1 MIHYKFKFGYLVS
14 LSLLV
19 ISCGGSG
26 GEPSIPEVKAPD
38 VANLSLPSNNTICE
52 DGTAIT
58 ASTSDVEFSW
68 AVTNNTESYE
78 VTITNLIT
86 NTVITRTV
94 THPTTTITVNLT
106 RGQPYKWLVTS
117 KSSKTSKTAV
127 SASNK
132 FYLAGAGIVSY
143 APFPASITSPIFGAI
158 VTPVGNKV
166 TLTWSGSDP
175 DSSNLTYEVFIDTDE
190 AKVRSYT
197 TPISVSTNSYS
208 STVESNKTY
217 FWCVKTS
224 DGKNISYSLVHSF
237 KTN

>member
-1 MIHYKFKFGYLVS
+1 MIHYRLKFSYLLS

-26 GEPSIPEVKAPD
+26 SEPSTPAIKPPD
-38 VANLSLPSNNTICE
+38 VVSLKLPSNNTICE
-52 DGTAIT
+52 EGTNVT
-58 ASTSDVEFSW
+58 TSTGDVLFSW
-68 AVTNNTESYE
+68 AAANNTESYE

-86 NTVITRTV
+86 NVV
-94 THPTTTITVNLT
+94 TTKTIAHPTTTSTVTLT
-106 RGQPYKWLVTS
+106 RGQPYKWQVTS
-117 KSSKTSKTAV
+117 KSSSTSTTVV
-127 SASNK
+127 SSTNK
-132 FYLAGAGIVSY
+132 FYLAGSGIVSY
-143 APFPASITSPIFGAI
+143 APFPASTSPIFGAI
-158 VTPVGNKV
+158 VTPVGSKV

-175 DSSNLTYEVFIDTDE
+175 DSSNLTYEVFIDIDE

-197 TPISVSTNSYS
+197 TPISVSTTSYS
-208 STVESNKTY
+208 ATVESNKTY

>member
-1 MIHYKFKFGYLVS
+1 MIHYRLKLSYLIT
-14 LSLLV
+14 LSLVV
-19 ISCGGSG
+19 ISCGGSSSD
-26 GEPSIPEVKAPD
+26 PITPEVVPD
-38 VANLSLPSNNTICE
+38 VANLNLPSNNTICE
-52 DGTAIT
+52 DGTTVT
-58 ASTSDVEFSW
+58 ASTSDVVFSW
-68 AVTNNTESYE
+68 AVANNTESYE

-86 NTVITRTV
+86 NAVVTKTV
-94 THPTTTITVNLT
+94 THPTTTTTVTLT

-132 FYLAGAGIVSY
+132 FYLAGAGITTY
-143 APFPASITSPIFGAI
+143 APFPASITSPTFGAI

-166 TLTWSGSDP
+166 SLTWSGSDP
-175 DSSNLTYEVFIDTDE
+175 DSSNLTYEVFLDIDE

-197 TPISVSTNSYS
+197 TPISVSTSSYS
-208 STVESNKTY
+208 ATVESNKTY

-224 DGKNISYSLVHSF
+224 DGRNISYSLVHSF